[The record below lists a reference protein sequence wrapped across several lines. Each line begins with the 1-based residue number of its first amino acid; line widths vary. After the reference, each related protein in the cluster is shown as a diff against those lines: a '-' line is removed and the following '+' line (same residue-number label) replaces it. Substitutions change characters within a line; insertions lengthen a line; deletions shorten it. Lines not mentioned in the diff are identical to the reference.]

1 METTIN
7 EKSSVK
13 YYYKEL
19 KKMPPLS
26 SEEQNELVIKAKKGD
41 QEASD
46 KLVKSNLRF
55 VFSIAKQYSYVGISI
70 EDLISEGNIGLIQAI
85 DKFEPEQGFKFIS
98 YAVWWVRQSILK
110 FIQENSGNVRLPVNK
125 INSTNKINKIKNRL
139 YLKLG
144 RDASDEEIVESDST
158 IKILDVKNY
167 SNGKQEVS
175 IDSSFT
181 EDSEYGY
188 ADILEG
194 DDYRKIIFS
203 TNHNELTKEIRNVLC
218 NLNKREAVI
227 IKMFFGLE
235 DEQSKKLK
243 EIGDSLGLTM
253 ERVRQIKEDALRK
266 LRTYNNSSRLI
277 EFSNVDLNK

>member
-1 METTIN
+1 MSSYNSIIN
-7 EKSSVK
+7 KNTELQNNTKTRNKPEEKAPEWRSFR
-13 YYYKEL
+13 
-19 KKMPPLS
+19 
-26 SEEQNELVIKAKKGD
+26 
-41 QEASD
+41 D
-46 KLVKSNLRF
+46 K
-55 VFSIAKQYSYVGISI
+55 
-70 EDLISEGNIGLIQAI
+70 IG
-85 DKFEPEQGFKFIS
+85 K
-98 YAVWWVRQSILK
+98 
-110 FIQENSGNVRLPVNK
+110 NSAVNK